1 MFAGQAGCKLQP
13 TWFQSASRRSRMV
26 FFAQRSARTAPRAPA
41 GGACACA
48 GPAAHGFGERSTT
61 ALDRM
66 REGEKMLLPLILR
79 LTPSP
84 SSSTRRVG
92 VRKEMQT
99 PRCCSCR
106 PYPIRSSWLPGCR
119 SSLGPAPGPA
129 ALGPG
134 PARSGSCHRRR
145 SRSSAQSESRW
156 PAATVTGRTRGKS

>member
-1 MFAGQAGCKLQP
+1 MF
-13 TWFQSASRRSRMV
+13 
-26 FFAQRSARTAPRAPA
+26 FFAQRSARTAPRAPLQQFSC
-41 GGACACA
+41 ACACA

-66 REGEKMLLPLILR
+66 REGEKALLPLILR
-79 LTPSP
+79 LSPSP

-134 PARSGSCHRRR
+134 PARSGSCHR
-145 SRSSAQSESRW
+145 SSAQR
-156 PAATVTGRTRGKS
+156 PAATGRAHGKS